1 MLKTIY
7 VFWPLVLG
15 EFHCCGKTN
24 RCFLLSCCHFS
35 QSCRDRTGHN
45 LYHVPDLLRALAPQA
60 SAACRDSGQSRA
72 QRSLPVLW
80 CKAPSCCRVAVSY
93 GHRWTRPPGTWAQD
107 PAWIPLYLPWQESL
121 YLQCTVW
128 PNQTQGD
135 AGFYRGWSGGP
146 SAEASK
152 PFGVTFWP
160 KRNKMGEAW
169 KK

>member
-35 QSCRDRTGHN
+35 QSCRDRTEHN

-80 CKAPSCCRVAVSY
+80 CKAPSCCRVALFPMVTD
-93 GHRWTRPPGTWAQD
+93 GLVPPGPGPRTLHGFHCQQVCILCD
-107 PAWIPLYLPWQESL
+107 RSL
-121 YLQCTVW
+121 KK
-128 PNQTQGD
+128 
-135 AGFYRGWSGGP
+135 
-146 SAEASK
+146 SK
-152 PFGVTFWP
+152 
-160 KRNKMGEAW
+160 N
-169 KK
+169 